1 MTEARLWES
10 APGGKVKCSL
20 CSFRCVIS
28 EGKRGICGVRE
39 NTGGVLN
46 SLNYGRVVARGMD
59 PIEKKPLF
67 HFLPGTESYS
77 IATVGCNFRCLHCQN
92 SDISQMPK
100 DLKII
105 TGEHIKADSIVAEAD
120 ALFARSIAYTYTEP
134 TIFYEFAYDCME
146 LAVKK
151 GLKNIF
157 VTNGYMTE
165 ECLGTL
171 KGLLHA
177 ANVDVK
183 SFNDK
188 TYKKVCGARLE
199 PVLKSVERMRD
210 MGIWVEVTTLII
222 PTINDSEEELREIA
236 KWVASIDPGM
246 PWHVSAFYPA
256 YKMMDLPPTDP
267 KTVERAREIG
277 LSEGLRYVYT
287 GNIRHGSGENTVCHS
302 CDELLIERSGYAI
315 LANNI
320 ENRACPKC
328 KSPTNGVWE

>member
-1 MTEARLWES
+1 
-10 APGGKVKCSL
+10 
-20 CSFRCVIS
+20 
-28 EGKRGICGVRE
+28 
-39 NTGGVLN
+39 
-46 SLNYGRVVARGMD
+46 
-59 PIEKKPLF
+59 
-67 HFLPGTESYS
+67 
-77 IATVGCNFRCLHCQN
+77 
-92 SDISQMPK
+92 
-100 DLKII
+100 
-105 TGEHIKADSIVAEAD
+105 
-120 ALFARSIAYTYTEP
+120 
-134 TIFYEFAYDCME
+134 
-146 LAVKK
+146 
-151 GLKNIF
+151 NIF